1 MNDRVNFVDER
12 KLFQLIGKNVKYYRK
27 SYCINKG
34 EMTQEDLAELVEVS
48 TSLIGNLESKKTT
61 QGVSLYNLY
70 KISKIL
76 EIPIEKFFNE
86 N

>member
-1 MNDRVNFVDER
+1 
-12 KLFQLIGKNVKYYRK
+12 
-27 SYCINKG
+27 
-34 EMTQEDLAELVEVS
+34 MTQEDLAELVEVS